1 MKKII
6 GIILAVLMMFSMS
19 TMAFAGTETYT
30 PATDDGPDYVVTIDI
45 AGPTMEH
52 EETDKGTKDYKC
64 YEFTVEVINNT
75 KTAIEATE
83 FDVYVK
89 AYNSETKTEYDILFD
104 DSNVDFS
111 KAEAQSGGGKGS
123 YTIPAKV
130 NTNANLYFEIAVNTE
145 EPVTVKTFTDKVEAE
160 FPMVVTEDIVPP
172 ADESEDEVIED
183 EIIEDEVIEDEPVV
197 DEPVDEFEEEEATGG
212 DEEWIE
218 EEIPNTGSTSTVGAF
233 AVLGLAAAALILT
246 KKRKSNEENWT

>member
-45 AGPTMEH
+45 AGPTMER
-52 EETDKGTKDYKC
+52 EETDRGTKDYKC
-64 YEFTVEVINNT
+64 YEFTVEVTNNT
-75 KTAIEATE
+75 KTAIEATD
-83 FDVYVK
+83 FDVYVR

-111 KAEAQSGGGKGS
+111 KAEAQSGGGTGS

-145 EPVTVKTFTDKVEAE
+145 DPVMVKTFTDKVEAE
-160 FPMVVTEDIVPP
+160 FPMVVAEEIVPP
-172 ADESEDEVIED
+172 IDET
-183 EIIEDEVIEDEPVV
+183 EDEVIEDEPVV
-197 DEPVDEFEEEEATGG
+197 DEPADEIEDEDATGG
-212 DEEWIE
+212 DEEWID

-233 AVLGLAAAALILT
+233 AALGLGAIAALVIA